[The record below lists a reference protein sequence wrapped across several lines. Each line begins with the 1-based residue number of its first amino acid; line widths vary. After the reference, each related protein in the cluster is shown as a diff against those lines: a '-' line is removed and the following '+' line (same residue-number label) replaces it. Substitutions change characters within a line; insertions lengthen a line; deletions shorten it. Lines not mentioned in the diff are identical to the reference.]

1 MLKFLHQS
9 FLVAHYFFMCTW
21 IEFIFGLMIDTG
33 LKFLSAVSATMT
45 VTLGSRSQ
53 TFKVFVLKF
62 LGAHYFFTF
71 GWI

>member
-1 MLKFLHQS
+1 
-9 FLVAHYFFMCTW
+9 MCKW
-21 IEFIFGLMIDTG
+21 IEFIFGVMIDTG
-33 LKFLSAVSATMT
+33 LKFLSAVSAPMT

-53 TFKVFVLKF
+53 TFKVFVLRF

>member
-1 MLKFLHQS
+1 
-9 FLVAHYFFMCTW
+9 MCLW
-21 IEFIFGLMIDTG
+21 IEFIFGMMIDTG
-33 LKFLSAVSATMT
+33 LKFLSAVSAPMT

-53 TFKVFVLKF
+53 TFKVFALKF

>member
-1 MLKFLHQS
+1 
-9 FLVAHYFFMCTW
+9 MCTR
-21 IEFIFGLMIDTG
+21 IEFIFGMMIDTG
-33 LKFLSAVSATMT
+33 LKFLSAVSAFMT

-53 TFKVFVLKF
+53 TFDVKDFVLKF